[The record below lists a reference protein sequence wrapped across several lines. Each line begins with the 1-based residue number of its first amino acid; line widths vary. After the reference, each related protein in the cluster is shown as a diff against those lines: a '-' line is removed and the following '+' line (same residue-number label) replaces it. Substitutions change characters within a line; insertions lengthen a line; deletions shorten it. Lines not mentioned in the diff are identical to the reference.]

1 VIDVAASID
10 DARNAAHEDGLRA
23 TARADFYCNHHYDQL
38 NGAAVVLRLVKR
50 D

>member
-23 TARADFYCNHHYDQL
+23 TARADFYCNHHDQL
-38 NGAAVVLRLVKR
+38 NGAAEVLN
-50 D
+50 